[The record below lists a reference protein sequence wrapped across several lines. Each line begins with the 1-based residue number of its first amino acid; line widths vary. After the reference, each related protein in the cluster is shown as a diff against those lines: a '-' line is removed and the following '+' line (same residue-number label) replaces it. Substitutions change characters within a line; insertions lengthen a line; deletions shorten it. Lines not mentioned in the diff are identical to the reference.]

1 MVMKKEIRNYLAFV
15 EGTSMEI
22 VSLGRALEP
31 TFWDHVRQDV
41 PHYYFFAFD
50 WKYNREDTEILLAL
64 EEDRIDGMMLVYDER
79 IVQLRGSNKA
89 AEVLLEKLH
98 LDKIEMQS
106 PRKHRQLI
114 LKRYKPTLGQSREMI
129 LMVVHKGEE
138 ELHTKHPVFE
148 LDAVYGEKIAATMRD
163 ADPEYWGDVIS
174 ERILEG
180 MNKGANWSGIEVN
193 ENLVSIGMSRLTEWA
208 GLVGVVATHEEHRN
222 RGYATSIVSRLVE
235 EILDGLP
242 LAMIYVLADNP
253 PAIRAYKKVGFKPYK
268 TYFFMRGESR

>member
-1 MVMKKEIRNYLAFV
+1 MVMKKEIRSYSAFV

-22 VSLGRALEP
+22 VSLAHELEP
-31 TFWDHVRQDV
+31 IFWDHVKQDI

-64 EEDRIDGMMLVYDER
+64 EEERIDGMMLVCKER
-79 IVQLRGSNKA
+79 IVQLRGTNKA
-89 AEVLLEKLH
+89 AEVLLERLR
-98 LDKIEMQS
+98 LDKIEIQS
-106 PRKHRQLI
+106 PRKHKQLI
-114 LKRYKPTLGQSREMI
+114 LKKYKPTSRQGHEMM

-148 LDAVYGEKIAATMRD
+148 LDAAYGEKIASTMRD
-163 ADPEYWGDVIS
+163 ADPEYWGDVTS
-174 ERILEG
+174 EQILEG
-180 MNKGANWSGIEVN
+180 MNKGADWFGIEVN

-208 GLVGVVATHEEHRN
+208 GVVGVAATHEECRS
-222 RGYATSIVSRLVE
+222 RGYATSIVSRLVK
-235 EILDGLP
+235 EIFKRLP

-253 PAIRAYKKVGFKPYK
+253 PAIRAYEKVGFKPYK